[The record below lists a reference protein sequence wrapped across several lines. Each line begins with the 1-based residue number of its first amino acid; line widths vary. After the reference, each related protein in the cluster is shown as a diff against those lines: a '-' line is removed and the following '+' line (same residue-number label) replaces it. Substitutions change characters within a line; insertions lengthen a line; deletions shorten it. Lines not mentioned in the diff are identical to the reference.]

1 MGRRLMIPTSTQNSN
16 KIFLKNINRWYKKDS
31 MSSHVKL
38 LSITSTIKSLNA
50 PLLLEG
56 ETASERK
63 VLSTCGTISLIDKII
78 SDLSSLRTTLRDAE
92 KDMEKLLVDTFN
104 LGSSTYGSV
113 GVGLLSDNTNQSS
126 EEHEVR
132 SHNLLSEFEG
142 NLRSVGTTKIGQANK
157 EHRTVVASTGNYTGN
172 RNPSPGGPGTEHTGN
187 PRARTMGASG
197 NLDGRDSEGIA
208 YHWASSI
215 NTGLSTGDPPN
226 SFKPFCEGHWLEKLR
241 IGDNW
246 DGTADDRGGTMAVG
260 PLNTGKVGIKL
271 GDTAYVAE
279 QAIMN
284 ILVDVYGIVD
294 KLKNGETIDDTH
306 FNAKLE

>member
-1 MGRRLMIPTSTQNSN
+1 
-16 KIFLKNINRWYKKDS
+16 

-38 LSITSTIKSLNA
+38 LSITTTIKSLNA

-63 VLSTCGTISLIDKII
+63 ILSNCGTISLIGKII
-78 SDLSSLRTTLRDAE
+78 SDLSLLRTTLRDAE
-92 KDMEKLLVDTFN
+92 KDMEELLVDTFI
-104 LGSSTYGSV
+104 LGSSTYGS
-113 GVGLLSDNTNQSS
+113 GLEGLRSDNTTPSS

-157 EHRTVVASTGNYTGN
+157 EHRTVVASSGNYTGN
-172 RNPSPGGPGTEHTGN
+172 ESDHTGN

-197 NLDGRDSEGIA
+197 TVGDSEGIA
-208 YHWASSI
+208 YHWEGDI
-215 NTGLSTGDPPN
+215 NHGYTEGNPPN
-226 SFKPFCEGHWLEKLR
+226 IFVPYCEGHWLEKLR
-241 IGDNW
+241 IGNNW
-246 DGTADDRGGTMAVG
+246 DGAADDLGGTHPVG
-260 PLNTGKVGIKL
+260 SSNTGKVGIKL

-284 ILVDVYGIVD
+284 VLVDVYGIVD

>member
-1 MGRRLMIPTSTQNSN
+1 
-16 KIFLKNINRWYKKDS
+16 

-63 VLSTCGTISLIDKII
+63 ILSNCGTISLIDKII

-92 KDMEKLLVDTFN
+92 KDMEELLLDTFN
-104 LGSSTYGSV
+104 LGSSTYGS
-113 GVGLLSDNTNQSS
+113 GLEGLLSDNTNPSS

-132 SHNLLSEFEG
+132 SHNLLSENAG

-157 EHRTVVASTGNYTGN
+157 EHRTVVASSGNYTGN

-215 NTGLSTGDPPN
+215 NTGLSTGNPAN
-226 SFKPFCEGHWLEKLR
+226 IFKPFCEGHWLEKLR
-241 IGDNW
+241 IGNNW
-246 DGTADDRGGTMAVG
+246 DGAADDLGGTHPVG
-260 PLNTGKVGIKL
+260 SSNTGKVGIKL

-284 ILVDVYGIVD
+284 VLVDVYGVVD
-294 KLKNGETIDDTH
+294 KLKNGSPIVVATSTT
-306 FNAKLE
+306 ATLE

>member
-1 MGRRLMIPTSTQNSN
+1 
-16 KIFLKNINRWYKKDS
+16 
-31 MSSHVKL
+31 MSSHAKL
-38 LSITSTIKSLNA
+38 LSITSTIQSLNA

-63 VLSTCGTISLIDKII
+63 VLSNCGTISLIGKII
-78 SDLSSLRTTLRDAE
+78 SDLSLLRTTLRDAE
-92 KDMEKLLVDTFN
+92 KDMEELLLDTFN
-104 LGSSTYGSV
+104 LGSSTYGS
-113 GVGLLSDNTNQSS
+113 GLEGLRSDNTTPSS

-132 SHNLLSEFEG
+132 SHNLLSEDAG
-142 NLRSVGTTKIGQANK
+142 GTLRSVGITKIGQANK
-157 EHRTVVASTGNYTGN
+157 EHRTVVASSGNYTGN
-172 RNPSPGGPGTEHTGN
+172 ESDHTGN

-215 NTGLSTGDPPN
+215 NTGLSTGDPAGV
-226 SFKPFCEGHWLEKLR
+226 FKPYCEGHWLEKLR
-241 IGDNW
+241 IGNNW
-246 DGTADDRGGTMAVG
+246 DGTADHRDSTMAVG

-284 ILVDVYGIVD
+284 VLVDVYGIVD

>member
-1 MGRRLMIPTSTQNSN
+1 
-16 KIFLKNINRWYKKDS
+16 

-63 VLSTCGTISLIDKII
+63 VSSTCGTISLIGKII
-78 SDLSSLRTTLRDAE
+78 SDLSLLRTTLWDAE
-92 KDMEKLLVDTFN
+92 KDMEKLLLDTFI
-104 LGSSTYGSV
+104 LGSSTHGS
-113 GVGLLSDNTNQSS
+113 GLEGLRKDESNPSS

-132 SHNLLSEFEG
+132 SHNLLSEDAG
-142 NLRSVGTTKIGQANK
+142 TLQSVGTTKIGQANK
-157 EHRTVVASTGNYTGN
+157 EHRTVVASSGDYTGTAA
-172 RNPSPGGPGTEHTGN
+172 PSGGTGLQHTGN

-197 NLDGRDSEGIA
+197 TSGDSEGIA
-208 YHWASSI
+208 YHWEGDI
-215 NTGLSTGDPPN
+215 NHGYTSGNPPN
-226 SFKPFCEGHWLEKLR
+226 IFVPYCEGHWLEKLR
-241 IGDNW
+241 IGNNW
-246 DGTADDRGGTMAVG
+246 DGTADDLGGTHPVG
-260 PLNTGKVGIKL
+260 PSNTGKVGIKL